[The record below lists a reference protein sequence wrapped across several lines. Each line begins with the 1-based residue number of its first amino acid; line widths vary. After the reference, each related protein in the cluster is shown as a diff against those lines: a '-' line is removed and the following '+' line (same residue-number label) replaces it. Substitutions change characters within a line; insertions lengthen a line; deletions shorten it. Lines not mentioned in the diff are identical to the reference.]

1 MRNQTNL
8 PPTKNA
14 PFAILTVGGGVQAIV
29 LDKDGKAQITNA
41 QAVKLDD
48 VADFADAVKG
58 STPAYTVIG
67 YAEEHK
73 LAHLAKLTGYN
84 LKRAFEQFGAYCHA
98 ENHGYK
104 FLSNA
109 IVHTFSDTAP
119 VFEVTTKDGNK
130 RYYQCG
136 KRIPA
141 HLFDYH
147 CANDSV
153 QYLKLA
159 EQTKQTYTKPYRGD
173 KMLVKRK
180 ALRTMRNITLTVGY
194 CQLQALLNPLSPS
207 AYYGNNVYGWQA
219 DGYVI
224 SPSHAIV
231 TGYSN
236 IGTHIIPPQL
246 AYIAERKALKA
257 NALAMVSHDEHME
270 KLADIMAC
278 LITDTLAYHQC
289 HFG

>member
-1 MRNQTNL
+1 MRNQTN
-8 PPTKNA
+8 PPSPKNA

-29 LDKDGKAQITNA
+29 LDKDGKAEIANA
-41 QAVKLDD
+41 QAVQLDD
-48 VADFADAVKG
+48 VADMAKAVKE
-58 STPAYTVIG
+58 STPAYTVIS
-67 YAEEHK
+67 YADEHK

-104 FLSNA
+104 YLPNA
-109 IVHTFSDTAP
+109 VVYTFVDTAP
-119 VFEVTTKDGNK
+119 IFEVTVKDSSK

-136 KRIPA
+136 KRIPS
-141 HLFDYH
+141 HLFDFY

-153 QYLKLA
+153 QYIELA
-159 EQTKQTYTKPYRGD
+159 EQIKETYTKPYLGK

-180 ALRTMRNITLTVGY
+180 ALRTMRAITLTVSY
-194 CQLQALLNPLSPS
+194 CQLQALLNPLSPL

-219 DGYVI
+219 DGYAI
-224 SPSHAIV
+224 SPIHAIV

-257 NALAMVSHDEHME
+257 NALMVSHDEHME
-270 KLADIMAC
+270 KLADIMAD
-278 LITDTLAYHQC
+278 LVIDTLAYHQC